1 LLNNSWSYGLG
12 VSSMF
17 RHHTP
22 KIPSGFA
29 NSCLSRP
36 FEELSTEQE
45 RAFSPPIK
53 EIILENF
60 MSYEYARIPL
70 NQGLNL
76 IVGPNGAGKSS
87 ILLAISVAFGQAYTE
102 RSRKLSDLIRR
113 GKEIARVSLIFD
125 NRTRDGGRRPIPY
138 SKADT
143 FMLSRYLR
151 KDGSYW
157 YEADYKEIDKSE
169 VVRLLREFGI
179 NPDNLLI
186 IMHQGMIEEL
196 GAISQEQRLVMVE
209 EAVGFREYRERILAA
224 EADLNNMVSEEGSLV
239 QLIDNANQTIEYWKQ
254 IYDRYLEKKR
264 LEEHRALLEREL
276 LWAQEG
282 KLSRSLASTR
292 ERLEGKLESLNDLKG
307 QQRKAGGEA
316 DAHRTSLGERQV
328 EARKLYGA
336 LIRAERE
343 RAGHEA
349 SRESMKALGEELA
362 TLSNDIEELVA
373 EQGGALGPQ
382 RSKRLREFVEFTSR
396 RSGSDS
402 EEAGRKK
409 GELDREVASLQA
421 EVGSVEDAIRRVT
434 DDYIAQRV
442 RFEVLE
448 YRIKVTESEIKELER
463 SEREVRG
470 ELEAM
475 KADLE
480 RAGERMLTQRAPY
493 EVSEEMKLVSAQ
505 LQKLQDLPDDAEKI
519 YRDYTGNL
527 EGLKGKLQE
536 LQDNKKLML
545 KELEERKK
553 AWKNAIQN
561 LIDEV
566 APIYQQVLVT
576 VGATGAIR
584 LDEGGSVAEAGL
596 QLLVGFKGAEPAILD
611 PYTQSGGERSVALV
625 AFMLSLQSRIIS
637 PLRAMDE
644 FDIHMDPRN
653 REAIFKMILAQGK
666 RNPNSQHIV
675 ITPSII
681 TVADRTAHVVTVQS
695 VHGSSQVKEYSSSA
709 TTNDSSGR

>member
-1 LLNNSWSYGLG
+1 
-12 VSSMF
+12 M
-17 RHHTP
+17 
-22 KIPSGFA
+22 SG
-29 NSCLSRP
+29 P

-125 NRTRDGGRRPIPY
+125 NRVREGKRPIPY

-209 EAVGFREYRERILAA
+209 EAVGFREYRERILSA
-224 EADLNNMVSEEGSLV
+224 EADLNSMVSEEGSLV

-264 LEEHRALLEREL
+264 LEEHRVLLEREL

-282 KLSRSLASTR
+282 KLSRSLASIT
-292 ERLEGKLESLNDLKG
+292 ERLEGKRESLADLKE
-307 QQRKAGGEA
+307 QQKKAGAEA
-316 DAHRTSLGERQV
+316 DEHRRTLGERQV
-328 EARKLYGA
+328 EVRKLYGA

-343 RAGHEA
+343 RAGREA
-349 SRESMKALGEELA
+349 TRDAMKGLEEELE
-362 TLSNDIEELVA
+362 TLKSDLEEVIN
-373 EQGGALGPQ
+373 GAALDSR
-382 RSKRLREFVEFTSR
+382 RSKRIREFVQFTSKK
-396 RSGSDS
+396 SASDS

-409 GELDREVASLQA
+409 TELDREVASLQA
-421 EVGSVEDAIRRVT
+421 EVGSVDDAIRKVT
-434 DDYIAQRV
+434 EDYISQRV

-448 YRIKVTESEIKELER
+448 YRTKVTESEIRELER
-463 SEREVRG
+463 SEREIRG
-470 ELEAM
+470 ELDAM
-475 KADLE
+475 KPDLD
-480 RAGERMLTQRAPY
+480 RVGERIMTQRAPY
-493 EVSEEMKLVSAQ
+493 EVSEELKLVSAQ

-545 KELEERKK
+545 RELDERKK

-566 APIYQQVLVT
+566 APIYQQVLST

-584 LDEGGSVAEAGL
+584 LDEGDTVAEAGL
-596 QLLVGFKGAEPAILD
+596 QLLVGFKGAEPSILD

-681 TVADRTAHVVTVQS
+681 TVADRTAHVITVQS
-695 VHGSSQVKEYSSSA
+695 VHGSSQVKEYASSS
-709 TTNDSSGR
+709 SGAGR

>member
-1 LLNNSWSYGLG
+1 
-12 VSSMF
+12 M
-17 RHHTP
+17 
-22 KIPSGFA
+22 SG
-29 NSCLSRP
+29 P

-70 NQGLNL
+70 NKGLNL

-113 GKEIARVSLIFD
+113 GKDIARVSLIFD
-125 NRTRDGGRRPIPY
+125 NKVREGRRPIPY

-196 GAISQEQRLVMVE
+196 GAISQEKRLVMVE

-224 EADLNNMVSEEGSLV
+224 EADLSGMVSEEGSLV

-264 LEEHRALLEREL
+264 LQEHRALLEREL

-282 KLSRSLASTR
+282 KLSRSIASIR
-292 ERLEGKLESLNDLKG
+292 ERLEAKRQSLADLEE
-307 QQRKAGGEA
+307 QQKKADSEA
-316 DAHRTSLGERQV
+316 QAHRMALGERQV
-328 EARKLYGA
+328 EVSKLYGA

-343 RAGHEA
+343 RAGREA
-349 SRESMKALGEELA
+349 ARDAMKGLREELE
-362 TLSNDIEELVA
+362 TLKRDLDELVSGK
-373 EQGGALGPQ
+373 GGTLDPSK
-382 RSKRLREFVEFTSR
+382 SKRLKEFIEFASSK
-396 RSGSDS
+396 SGSDS

-409 GELDREVASLQA
+409 ADLDREVASLQA
-421 EVGSVEDAIRRVT
+421 EVGGVEAAIRKVT

-448 YRIKVTESEIKELER
+448 YRTKVTESEIRELER
-463 SEREVRG
+463 SERELKG
-470 ELEAM
+470 ELDAM
-475 KADLE
+475 KPDLE
-480 RAGERMLTQRAPY
+480 RAGERILTQRAPY
-493 EVSEEMKLVSAQ
+493 EVSEELKLVSAQ

-553 AWKNAIQN
+553 AWKDAVQN

-566 APIYQQVLVT
+566 APIYQQVLST
-576 VGATGAIR
+576 VAATGAIR
-584 LDEGGSVAEAGL
+584 LDEGDSVAEAGL
-596 QLLVGFKGAEPAILD
+596 QLLVGFKGAEPSILD

-666 RNPNSQHIV
+666 RNPESQHIV

-681 TVADRTAHVVTVQS
+681 TVADRTAHVITVQS
-695 VHGSSQVKEYSSSA
+695 VHGSSEVKEY
-709 TTNDSSGR
+709 DSSIRR

>member
-1 LLNNSWSYGLG
+1 
-12 VSSMF
+12 M
-17 RHHTP
+17 
-22 KIPSGFA
+22 SG
-29 NSCLSRP
+29 P

-113 GKEIARVSLIFD
+113 GKDIARVSLIFD
-125 NRTRDGGRRPIPY
+125 NRVREGKRPIPY

-224 EADLNNMVSEEGSLV
+224 EADLNSMVSEEGSLV

-254 IYDRYLEKKR
+254 IYDRFLEKKR
-264 LEEHRALLEREL
+264 LQEHRSLLEREL

-282 KLSRSLASTR
+282 KLSRSLSSIG
-292 ERLEGKLESLNDLKG
+292 ERLEAKRESLADLRE
-307 QQRKAGGEA
+307 QQRKAGTEGE
-316 DAHRTSLGERQV
+316 AHRTALGERQV
-328 EARKLYGA
+328 EVRKLYGA

-343 RAGHEA
+343 RAATEA
-349 SRESMKALGEELA
+349 TRDAMKGLREELE
-362 TLSNDIEELVA
+362 TLSNDLQELVA
-373 EQGGALGPQ
+373 NIDAK
-382 RSKRLREFVEFTSR
+382 RSKRVKEFVEFASKK
-396 RSGSDS
+396 SGSES
-402 EEAGRKK
+402 EDAGRKK
-409 GELDREVASLQA
+409 TELDREVASLQA
-421 EVGSVEDAIRRVT
+421 EVGGVEDSIRKVT
-434 DDYIAQRV
+434 DDYISQRV

-448 YRIKVTESEIKELER
+448 YRTKVTESEIRELER
-463 SEREVRG
+463 SEREVKG
-470 ELEAM
+470 ELDAM
-475 KADLE
+475 KPDLDK
-480 RAGERMLTQRAPY
+480 AGERIITQRAPY
-493 EVSEEMKLVSAQ
+493 EVSEELKLVSAQ
-505 LQKLQDLPDDAEKI
+505 LQKLQDLPEDAEKI

-553 AWKNAIQN
+553 AWKNAVQN

-566 APIYQQVLVT
+566 APIYQQVLST

-584 LDEGGSVAEAGL
+584 LDEGDTVAEAGL
-596 QLLVGFKGAEPAILD
+596 QLLVGFKGAEPSILD

-681 TVADRTAHVVTVQS
+681 TVADRTAHVITVQS
-695 VHGSSQVKEYSSSA
+695 VHGSSQVKEYASSA
-709 TTNDSSGR
+709 GR

>member
-1 LLNNSWSYGLG
+1 L
-12 VSSMF
+12 
-17 RHHTP
+17 
-22 KIPSGFA
+22 SG
-29 NSCLSRP
+29 P

-125 NRTRDGGRRPIPY
+125 NRVTEGKRPIPY

-196 GAISQEQRLVMVE
+196 GAISQEQRLAMVE
-209 EAVGFREYRERILAA
+209 EAVGFREYRERILSA
-224 EADLNNMVSEEGSLV
+224 EADLNSMVSEEGSLV

-254 IYDRYLEKKR
+254 IYDRYLEKRR
-264 LEEHRALLEREL
+264 LEEHRTLLGREL

-282 KLSRSLASTR
+282 RLSRSLASLT
-292 ERLEGKLESLNDLKG
+292 ERLEGKRESLADLRE
-307 QQRKAGGEA
+307 QQKKAGSEAEEHRKA
-316 DAHRTSLGERQV
+316 LGERQV
-328 EARKLYGA
+328 EVSKLYGA
-336 LIRAERE
+336 LIRAERD
-343 RAGHEA
+343 RAGREA
-349 SRESMKALGEELA
+349 ARDAMKGLRDELETLKSDLGEL
-362 TLSNDIEELVA
+362 LSG
-373 EQGGALGPQ
+373 QSGAIDSR
-382 RSKRLREFVEFTSR
+382 RSKRLKEFIDFASKK
-396 RSGSDS
+396 SGSDS

-409 GELDREVASLQA
+409 VELDREVASLQA
-421 EVGSVEDAIRRVT
+421 EVGGVEDAIRKVT
-434 DDYIAQRV
+434 DSFISQRV
-442 RFEVLE
+442 KFEVLE
-448 YRIKVTESEIKELER
+448 YRIKVTESEIRELER

-470 ELEAM
+470 ELDAM
-475 KADLE
+475 KLDLE
-480 RAGERMLTQRAPY
+480 KAGERILTQRAPY
-493 EVSEEMKLVSAQ
+493 EVSEELKLVSAQ

-553 AWKNAIQN
+553 AWKNAVQN

-566 APIYQQVLVT
+566 APIYQQVLST

-584 LDEGGSVAEAGL
+584 LDEGDSVAEAGL
-596 QLLVGFKGAEPAILD
+596 QLLVGFKGAEPSILD

-666 RNPNSQHIV
+666 KNPNSQHIV

-681 TVADRTAHVVTVQS
+681 SVADRTAHVITVQS
-695 VHGSSQVKEYSSSA
+695 VHGSSEVKEYDNSSA
-709 TTNDSSGR
+709 RR

>member
-1 LLNNSWSYGLG
+1 
-12 VSSMF
+12 M
-17 RHHTP
+17 
-22 KIPSGFA
+22 
-29 NSCLSRP
+29 
-36 FEELSTEQE
+36 STEQE
-45 RAFSPPIK
+45 KTFSPPIK

-113 GKEIARVSLIFD
+113 GKDIARVSLIFD
-125 NRTRDGGRRPIPY
+125 NKVREGKRPIPY

-196 GAISQEQRLVMVE
+196 GAISQEQRLAMVE
-209 EAVGFREYRERILAA
+209 EAVGFREYRERILSA
-224 EADLNNMVSEEGSLV
+224 EADLNGMVSEEGSLV
-239 QLIDNANQTIEYWKQ
+239 QLIENANQTIEYWKQ

-264 LEEHRALLEREL
+264 LQEHRLLLEREL

-282 KLSRSLASTR
+282 KLSRSLSSIK
-292 ERLEGKLESLNDLKG
+292 ERLEAKRESLADLKE
-307 QQRKAGGEA
+307 QQKKAGSEA
-316 DAHRTSLGERQV
+316 EGHRTALGERQV
-328 EARKLYGA
+328 EVRKLYGA

-343 RAGHEA
+343 RAGREA
-349 SRESMKALGEELA
+349 TRDALKGLRGELD
-362 TLSNDIEELVA
+362 TLSNDLEELV
-373 EQGGALGPQ
+373 GSPGALDAK
-382 RSKRLREFVEFTSR
+382 RSKRVKEFVEFASKK
-396 RSGSDS
+396 SGSDS
-402 EEAGRKK
+402 EDAGRKK
-409 GELDREVASLQA
+409 TELDREVASLQA
-421 EVGSVEDAIRRVT
+421 EVGSVEDAIRKVT
-434 DDYIAQRV
+434 DDYISQRV
-442 RFEVLE
+442 RFEVFE
-448 YRIKVTESEIKELER
+448 YRTKVTESEIRELER
-463 SEREVRG
+463 SEREIRG
-470 ELEAM
+470 ELDAM
-475 KADLE
+475 KPDLE
-480 RAGERMLTQRAPY
+480 KAGERIITQRAPY
-493 EVSEEMKLVSAQ
+493 EVSEELKLVSAQ

-545 KELEERKK
+545 LELEERKK
-553 AWKNAIQN
+553 AWKNAVQN

-566 APIYQQVLVT
+566 APIYQQVLST

-584 LDEGGSVAEAGL
+584 LDEGDSVAEAGL

-653 REAIFKMILAQGK
+653 REGIFKMILAQGK
-666 RNPNSQHIV
+666 KNPNSQHIV

-681 TVADRTAHVVTVQS
+681 SVADRTAHVITVQS
-695 VHGSSQVKEYSSSA
+695 VHGSSQVKEYA
-709 TTNDSSGR
+709 SSGR

>member
-1 LLNNSWSYGLG
+1 
-12 VSSMF
+12 M
-17 RHHTP
+17 
-22 KIPSGFA
+22 
-29 NSCLSRP
+29 
-36 FEELSTEQE
+36 STEQE

-113 GKEIARVSLIFD
+113 GKDIARVSLIFD
-125 NRTRDGGRRPIPY
+125 NRVREGKRPIPY

-196 GAISQEQRLVMVE
+196 GAISQEHRLVMVE

-224 EADLNNMVSEEGSLV
+224 EADLNSMVSEEGSLV

-254 IYDRYLEKKR
+254 IYDRFLEKKK
-264 LEEHRALLEREL
+264 LQEHRMLLEREL

-282 KLSRSLASTR
+282 KLSRSLSSIR
-292 ERLEGKLESLNDLKG
+292 ERLEAKRESLADLRE
-307 QQRKAGGEA
+307 QQKKAGTEA
-316 DAHRTSLGERQV
+316 EAHHTALGERQV
-328 EARKLYGA
+328 EVSKLYGA

-343 RAGHEA
+343 RAGREA
-349 SRESMKALGEELA
+349 TRDAMKGLREELE
-362 TLSNDIEELVA
+362 TLSSDLEELVGNLDA
-373 EQGGALGPQ
+373 KK
-382 RSKRLREFVEFTSR
+382 SKRVKEFIEFASNK
-396 RSGSDS
+396 SGGDS

-409 GELDREVASLQA
+409 TDLDREVASLQA
-421 EVGSVEDAIRRVT
+421 EVGSVEDAIRKVT

-448 YRIKVTESEIKELER
+448 YRTKVTESEIRELER
-463 SEREVRG
+463 SERDVRG
-470 ELEAM
+470 ELDTM
-475 KADLE
+475 KPDLDK
-480 RAGERMLTQRAPY
+480 AGERIITQRAPY
-493 EVSEEMKLVSAQ
+493 EVSEELKLVSAQ

-553 AWKNAIQN
+553 AWKNAVQN

-566 APIYQQVLVT
+566 APIYQQVLST

-584 LDEGGSVAEAGL
+584 LDDGGSVGEAGL
-596 QLLVGFKGAEPAILD
+596 QLLVGFKGAEPSILD

-681 TVADRTAHVVTVQS
+681 SVADRTAHVITVQS
-695 VHGSSQVKEYSSSA
+695 VHGSSQVKEYSSS
-709 TTNDSSGR
+709 GR